1 MLSLR
6 KNIVLIGMM
15 GVGKTTLGKIVA
27 KERNL
32 KFIDIDENIERKN
45 LMTITE
51 IFEKKGEDFF
61 RNEEK
66 EEVLKSLKKKKCI
79 IALGGGAF
87 INKIVREDILKNSI
101 SIWLDLNINT
111 INKRVKW
118 NNKRPLLKEKKLEK
132 LKNLYEQRKKIYKLA
147 NHKIECDKLSKKD
160 IVKKIIDNNGNF
172 LVKTINTID
181 IGINPSL
188 VIDKKRL
195 LINLRL
201 IFPKKNFDVIK
212 KKLDGKKFFY
222 LEKRISQEKYE
233 KLRLL
238 GDQSIIPE
246 EKLTRIYPQED
257 LFSHIIG
264 QIDNDNNGISGIEKH
279 FDYELKKR
287 KEPLKLTVD
296 TYIQFLI
303 REELIKAQE
312 IFQNLGSA
320 AILMNVNNGNILSM
334 ISLPDF
340 NLNRRQEIKD
350 VKYINRATKGLYEF
364 GSVFKTFTLAAG
376 FNEGIIEPETK
387 FKNLKK
393 KLICAGNSIE
403 EYDNKMPSDLTAEQI
418 LIRSSNIGSVK
429 IAQKL
434 GIEKFVLFL
443 KKIGILEK
451 IEFDI
456 EEVGQAPSLQ
466 WGKCKLATA
475 SFGHG
480 ISTTPLQLV
489 KGYSIITNGG
499 YYIEPTLINKDDK
512 KINQRRRILKKE
524 VSKKINPILRKVV
537 STKEGTAGFAN
548 VFGYEVG
555 GKTGTAD
562 KSKFGGYSKDK
573 INTFVSIF
581 PTSQPKYVLLVLLD
595 EPKPSKE
602 YVYHYR
608 DGRKPY
614 KGNWRNTAG
623 WTSVEI
629 AGKIIEKIG
638 PILATKYMEVN

>member
-1 MLSLR
+1 MNKVNHEKLILESYENEFSYE
-6 KNIVLIGMM
+6 KN
-15 GVGKTTLGKIVA
+15 KS
-27 KERNL
+27 NL
-32 KFIDIDENIERKN
+32 NITFNR
-45 LMTITE
+45 I
-51 IFEKKGEDFF
+51 
-61 RNEEK
+61 
-66 EEVLKSLKKKKCI
+66 
-79 IALGGGAF
+79 AF
-87 INKIVREDILKNSI
+87 IFFIFLMICTIYTIKVFYLGSLNSKI
-101 SIWLDLNINT
+101 
-111 INKRVKW
+111 
-118 NNKRPLLKEKKLEK
+118 
-132 LKNLYEQRKKIYKLA
+132 
-147 NHKIECDKLSKKD
+147 KIENSGPIKTNYRAD
-160 IVKKIIDNNGNF
+160 IVDNNRNF

-181 IGINPSL
+181 IGINPNL

-195 LINLRL
+195 LINLQL

-296 TYIQFLI
+296 TDIQFLI

-350 VKYINRATKGLYEF
+350 VKYINRATKGLYEL

-387 FKNLKK
+387 FKNLEK

-456 EEVGQAPSLQ
+456 EEVGQVPSLR

-480 ISTTPLQLV
+480 ISTTLLQLV

-499 YYIEPTLINKDDK
+499 YYIEPTLINKDNK

-581 PTSQPKYVLLVLLD
+581 PTSKPKYVLLVLLD

-629 AGKIIEKIG
+629 TGKIIEKIG

>member
-1 MLSLR
+1 M
-6 KNIVLIGMM
+6 K
-15 GVGKTTLGKIVA
+15 
-27 KERNL
+27 
-32 KFIDIDENIERKN
+32 
-45 LMTITE
+45 
-51 IFEKKGEDFF
+51 
-61 RNEEK
+61 
-66 EEVLKSLKKKKCI
+66 LKKAMNKVNHEKLI
-79 IALGGGAF
+79 LESYENEFSYEKNKSNLNITFNRIAF
-87 INKIVREDILKNSI
+87 IFFIFLMICTIYTIKVFYLGSLNSKI
-101 SIWLDLNINT
+101 
-111 INKRVKW
+111 
-118 NNKRPLLKEKKLEK
+118 
-132 LKNLYEQRKKIYKLA
+132 
-147 NHKIECDKLSKKD
+147 KIENSGPIKTNYRAD
-160 IVKKIIDNNGNF
+160 IVDNNGNF

-181 IGINPSL
+181 IGINPNL

-195 LINLRL
+195 LINLQL

-296 TYIQFLI
+296 TDIQFLI

-350 VKYINRATKGLYEF
+350 VKYINRATKGLYEL

-387 FKNLKK
+387 FKNLEK

-562 KSKFGGYSKDK
+562 KSKFGSYSKDK